1 MTNPFGELNEVSETR
16 MALPRLNEDKIYRP
30 FFIAGIATVLSLG
43 CVWGAINL
51 LAIGLNQNFSTISYS
66 WILAHGHAMVF
77 GFVGF
82 FIMGFAYQVFPRFKQ
97 TNLWRPRFACSS
109 LPLMV
114 AGIALQTVAHLIV
127 PSKSALPLELLAAT
141 LQLAETVNVQPYDI
155 LVKLFP
161 EELLRVFRL
170 YPVEYHCPYDEEN
183 VKRVLRGLGREELE
197 AILSEQGEVRI
208 RNEMCNHEYRFDRST
223 VEAMFR

>member
-1 MTNPFGELNEVSETR
+1 
-16 MALPRLNEDKIYRP
+16 
-30 FFIAGIATVLSLG
+30 VLSLG

-51 LAIGLNQNFSTISYS
+51 LAIGLNRNFSTISYS

-97 TNLWRPRFACSS
+97 THLWRPGLAFAS

-127 PSKSALPLELLAAT
+127 PANASSAAGTLRRHAAT
-141 LQLAETVNVQPYDI
+141 
-155 LVKLFP
+155 
-161 EELLRVFRL
+161 
-170 YPVEYHCPYDEEN
+170 
-183 VKRVLRGLGREELE
+183 
-197 AILSEQGEVRI
+197 RI
-208 RNEMCNHEYRFDRST
+208 RNQSSGWQSSRPRG
-223 VEAMFR
+223 R